1 MKGLG
6 EFLLILGIIL
16 AMITTAYLDD
26 FFTIIAPFDIMCYL
40 LEFFMIAVGVFLI
53 IHFKNESK

>member
-16 AMITTAYLDD
+16 AMITTSYLGDSP
-26 FFTIIAPFDIMCYL
+26 TLITQVDIVCYL
-40 LEFFMIAVGVFLI
+40 LEFFMIAVGLFLI
-53 IHFKNESK
+53 IHFKEESK